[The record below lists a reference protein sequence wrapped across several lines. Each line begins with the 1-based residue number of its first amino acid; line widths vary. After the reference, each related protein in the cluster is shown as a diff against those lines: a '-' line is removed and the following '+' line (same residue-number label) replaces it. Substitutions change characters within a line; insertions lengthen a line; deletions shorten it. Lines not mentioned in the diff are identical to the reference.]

1 MSTDPQAVRV
11 RRLSV
16 RRKLI
21 QAIGAALIL
30 LSVFIEWPAESDP
43 LLPGT
48 RSFLLVIGIIVFL
61 AGLLATDGKGSGG

>member
-1 MSTDPQAVRV
+1 MSTDPQADRA

-16 RRKLI
+16 RRKLL
-21 QAIGAALIL
+21 QAVGAVLIL

-48 RSFLLVIGIIVFL
+48 RSFLLVLGIIVFL
-61 AGLLATDGKGSGG
+61 PGLLANDGKGSMG